1 MFICL
6 FFSRS
11 SQLMNSARSSSF
23 WMIPG
28 SSSQSVRSQGQS
40 LQNSP
45 TLSQALAQSQSNQGQ
60 QVAQH
65 VAMTLSHILLLFFG
79 KVRLPPKLYGLGGSF
94 HIQIIL
100 PLLRVRHRP
109 YSRQP
114 MVEHFRP
121 WPRSIRCCS
130 TKVNKILEAL
140 QTRVDRI
147 LHSLQTGIHWD
158 IPLQRCRRK
167 SGMNGDKRFAMR
179 GCLWLR
185 NLDAPSLNNIE
196 MKRLGK
202 VLGAPRV

>member
-1 MFICL
+1 ML
-6 FFSRS
+6 
-11 SQLMNSARSSSF
+11 A
-23 WMIPG
+23 
-28 SSSQSVRSQGQS
+28 
-40 LQNSP
+40 
-45 TLSQALAQSQSNQGQ
+45 SQALPSRGFFPYSNYT
-60 QVAQH
+60 V
-65 VAMTLSHILLLFFG
+65 
-79 KVRLPPKLYGLGGSF
+79 
-94 HIQIIL
+94 L

-109 YSRQP
+109 YSCQP

-185 NLDAPSLNNIE
+185 NLDALSQQYRNERAWEGSGCPKGLLSEGNW
-196 MKRLGK
+196 
-202 VLGAPRV
+202 